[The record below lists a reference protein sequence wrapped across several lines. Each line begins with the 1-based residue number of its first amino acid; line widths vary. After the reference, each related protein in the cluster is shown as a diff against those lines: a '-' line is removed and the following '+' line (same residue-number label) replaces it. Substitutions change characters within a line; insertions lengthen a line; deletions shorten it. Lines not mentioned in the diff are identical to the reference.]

1 MISIYT
7 LYVGLAVDSWSV
19 GRYSLHIPNANDLK
33 AEEPLVPPRRR
44 ATPQTEPSRHYVH
57 EGVSRVA
64 ENYLLSLLELHEDG
78 AWPTPAQLA
87 ERIRLLPEEEDVG
100 SSLPSVLGMVRR
112 MTKEGL
118 VEMSPEKRVRLTE
131 RGQVL
136 AESVVRRHRLAERM
150 VVDLLGLEMPKA
162 HVEAHRLEHAM
173 SPEVEAR
180 IQERLGN
187 PTTSPFGR
195 PIPGSGYTVPDG
207 RRLTM
212 DKGEAGRTYLVE
224 RVPEEEQELLRFL
237 VEHDVVPGQKV
248 TIMET
253 GHYRGVITFHSPR
266 GEAALGL
273 QAASR
278 VWLREAP

>member
-1 MISIYT
+1 M
-7 LYVGLAVDSWSV
+7 A
-19 GRYSLHIPNANDLK
+19 
-33 AEEPLVPPRRR
+33 PPRRA
-44 ATPQTEPSRHYVH
+44 ATPMGQPPHHAH

-87 ERIRLLPEEEDVG
+87 EQIRLLPAEEDVG

-112 MTKEGL
+112 MAKEGL
-118 VEMSPEKRVRLTE
+118 VKMSTDKRVTLTE
-131 RGQVL
+131 RGTVL

-195 PIPGSGYTVPDG
+195 PIPGSGYKATKGKALTLDRAEPG
-207 RRLTM
+207 RS
-212 DKGEAGRTYLVE
+212 YLVE
-224 RVPEEEQELLRFL
+224 RVPEEDQELLRFL
-237 VEHDVVPGQKV
+237 VEHGVVPGQELKV
-248 TIMET
+248 VEA
-253 GHYRGVITFHSPR
+253 GHYRGVITFHSRR
-266 GEAALGL
+266 GEAALGV
-273 QAASR
+273 QASSR
-278 VWLREAP
+278 IWLRESSDG

>member
-1 MISIYT
+1 MEQ
-7 LYVGLAVDSWSV
+7 LPHHA
-19 GRYSLHIPNANDLK
+19 
-33 AEEPLVPPRRR
+33 
-44 ATPQTEPSRHYVH
+44 H

-87 ERIRLLPEEEDVG
+87 EQIRLLPTEEDVG

-112 MTKEGL
+112 MAKEGL
-118 VEMSPEKRVRLTE
+118 VKMSQDKRVTLTD
-131 RGQVL
+131 RGTVL

-162 HVEAHRLEHAM
+162 HVEAHRLEHAI

-195 PIPGSGYTVPDG
+195 PIPGSGHATPLG

-212 DKGEAGRTYLVE
+212 DKGEPGCRYEVD
-224 RVPEEEQELLRFL
+224 RIPEEDQDLLRFL
-237 VEHDVVPGQKV
+237 VEHGVVPDQEV
-248 TIMET
+248 VVVEA
-253 GHYRGVITFHSPR
+253 GHYRGVITFRNHR

-278 VWLREAP
+278 IWLREAPPTPQSY